1 MDEWIYNLAVAAG
14 IGSFVAG
21 ETMIVARKIVVID

>member
-14 IGSFVAG
+14 VGSLVAG